1 MATQP
6 TDIHADGSLRSVEA
20 AAAPAACADGIAR
33 ASLSSCLAPDMI
45 ARWAALEKTSSE
57 PNPFYSPWG
66 LAPALKAFDPGGRVE
81 ILQFWAAGELRG
93 LLPLQRSGS
102 YYGYPIPHL
111 RGWMHDNAFCGTPL
125 VAAEHEREFWSAL
138 LDHLDAHPSHSLFF
152 HLEGLAEDGALFRA
166 LADIVTARGA
176 ACAIVHREERAM
188 LKSPNSAE
196 EYFAA
201 SMSGKKRKELR
212 RQYNRL
218 SEMGELR
225 FKRSRNAHDLPR
237 WAGEFLTLEA
247 AGWKGAAG
255 SALASDPRTAA
266 LFTDVLDGA
275 AGAGKL
281 ERLALYLDDKPI
293 AMLVNFLCPPGAFS
307 FKTAFD
313 ERYSRFSPGVL
324 LQREN
329 LDILHEPSIDW
340 TDSCAAADH
349 PMIERIWREKRSM
362 VRLSV
367 GIGGKLRQ
375 AAFRQLLKAES
386 GSEIMGSK

>member
-6 TDIHADGSLRSVEA
+6 TDIGANGSLPH
-20 AAAPAACADGIAR
+20 AAAPAPCADGIAVS
-33 ASLSSCLAPDMI
+33 SLNACTGPDMI
-45 ARWAALEKTSSE
+45 AQWAALEAISSE
-57 PNPFYSPWG
+57 PNPFYSSWG
-66 LAPALKAFDPGGRVE
+66 LPPAMKAFDPDGRLE
-81 ILQFWAAGELRG
+81 ILQFWAAGELCG

-111 RGWMHDNAFCGTPL
+111 RGWMHDNAFCGAPL
-125 VAAEHEREFWSAL
+125 VTAGHEGEFWSAL

-152 HLEGLAEDGALFRA
+152 HLEGIAEDGALFRS
-166 LADIVTARGA
+166 LADIVTARRA
-176 ACAIVHREERAM
+176 TCAIVHRGERAM
-188 LKSPNSAE
+188 LASPASAE

-218 SEMGELR
+218 SELGELR
-225 FKRSRNAHDLPR
+225 FERRRDAHDLAD
-237 WAGEFLTLEA
+237 WANDFLELEA

-266 LFTDVLDGA
+266 LFADMLNGA
-275 AGAGKL
+275 AGIGKL
-281 ERLALYLDDKPI
+281 ERLALYLDDRPI
-293 AMLVNFLCPPGAFS
+293 AMLANFLCPPGAFS

-329 LDILHEPSIDW
+329 LDILQEPSIEW

-386 GSEIMGSK
+386 GSEIMGTE